1 LLSIKKY
8 YLIMD
13 THNEHNPDAPWN
25 QIEVNEPEDAYCWKN
40 LTEAYESGYAHVFS
54 EMQKDIQKQANEI
67 LYCLE
72 SVESGLAGRMRL
84 LIEKLK

>member
-1 LLSIKKY
+1 
-8 YLIMD
+8 MD
-13 THNEHNPDAPWN
+13 THNEHNPNAPWN
-25 QIEVNEPEDAYCWKN
+25 QIEVEAELVEGWKN

-54 EMQKDIQKQANEI
+54 EMQKDILQDANDI

-72 SVESGLAGRMRL
+72 SVESGLDNRMRK